1 MQKNRSNW
9 KLRLIKLLNII
20 LMISPFV
27 FIWRLLYGTT
37 ERLVSEQT
45 QYLLLLSVAALYILF
60 GRIYD
65 AFLLDVGRIHEIVYS
80 QMLAAVVTDAFGFL
94 ILWMVMGSFPDFFKF
109 ILVIPLQL
117 VFSTLW
123 SLSAHRWYFRHF
135 PPKRTLIIADSRTE
149 ALEFSR
155 TGDFAKKFELVDI
168 LTTEELLEDPQEKLC
183 GIEAI
188 FSAHLLCM
196 GCHAALRIPE
206 HHSLSVAAG
215 QRDHCQPCK
224 IHHHVLYPSSEN
236 GWIQSKA
243 VLYGSQA
250 FDRFTDFR
258 PGAVGAV
265 TGHATGR
272 CGDQAG

>member
-80 QMLAAVVTDAFGFL
+80 QMLTAVVTDAFGFL

-168 LTTEELLEDPQEKLC
+168 S
-183 GIEAI
+183 II
-188 FSAHLLCM
+188 
-196 GCHAALRIPE
+196 
-206 HHSLSVAAG
+206 
-215 QRDHCQPCK
+215 
-224 IHHHVLYPSSEN
+224 Y
-236 GWIQSKA
+236 
-243 VLYGSQA
+243 
-250 FDRFTDFR
+250 
-258 PGAVGAV
+258 
-265 TGHATGR
+265 
-272 CGDQAG
+272 